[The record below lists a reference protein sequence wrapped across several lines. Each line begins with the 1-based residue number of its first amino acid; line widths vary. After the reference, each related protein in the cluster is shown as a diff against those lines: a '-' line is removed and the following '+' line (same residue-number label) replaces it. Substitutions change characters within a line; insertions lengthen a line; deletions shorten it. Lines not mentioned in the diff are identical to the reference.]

1 MDEEN
6 RDLNQW
12 IVNLVRARDRFIDFF
27 VNGRAVGG
35 LNISKGNRIVKKKF
49 EKVVSQCWKLEKKE
63 TVGCVFVNSINDGD
77 NHLIV
82 NFDLTAMGFSQ
93 GAQVYAERKDYNGGE
108 SGIEVDNDAT
118 MEIEIGIEVERDTP
132 TMVVITKMQ

>member
-1 MDEEN
+1 
-6 RDLNQW
+6 
-12 IVNLVRARDRFIDFF
+12 
-27 VNGRAVGG
+27 
-35 LNISKGNRIVKKKF
+35 
-49 EKVVSQCWKLEKKE
+49 
-63 TVGCVFVNSINDGD
+63 
-77 NHLIV
+77 
-82 NFDLTAMGFSQ
+82 MGFSQ